1 MENSAPRK
9 PKKSA
14 LQWNDEGL
22 KLFDKRDFNEAL
34 TCFLAAAE
42 IDPRDSSFAKNVG
55 ETYYR
60 LGKIDKAISYYR
72 RAIWLDSSRADYYND
87 IGIIYEN
94 SNQYRIALK
103 FYQKAFEMDADHEDY
118 AGKRCKNVTENRGI
132 SSIPS
137 CISPNDQER
146 SSRSLAS

>member
-1 MENSAPRK
+1 M
-9 PKKSA
+9 
-14 LQWNDEGL
+14 
-22 KLFDKRDFNEAL
+22 

-42 IDPRDSSFAKNVG
+42 IDPRDFSFAKNVG

-72 RAIWLDSSRADYYND
+72 RAIWLDSSRGDYYND

-103 FYQKAFEMDADHEDY
+103 FYQKAFEMDAD
-118 AGKRCKNVTENRGI
+118 
-132 SSIPS
+132 
-137 CISPNDQER
+137 
-146 SSRSLAS
+146 L